1 MKREE
6 LSKKSAI
13 KEDLEGRVRIARNQ
27 LSDQASDLARKRIH
41 VAALNQGLE
50 NQMQRLDAAKNK
62 AKATQAQLDKEIKEQ
77 NNLDQMNKNCDEN
90 FKEANNMMI
99 EVEKDIHMQ
108 KEILFDQTQDL
119 FEKREEQANLIGSIS
134 ACLSTS

>member
-1 MKREE
+1 
-6 LSKKSAI
+6 
-13 KEDLEGRVRIARNQ
+13 
-27 LSDQASDLARKRIH
+27 